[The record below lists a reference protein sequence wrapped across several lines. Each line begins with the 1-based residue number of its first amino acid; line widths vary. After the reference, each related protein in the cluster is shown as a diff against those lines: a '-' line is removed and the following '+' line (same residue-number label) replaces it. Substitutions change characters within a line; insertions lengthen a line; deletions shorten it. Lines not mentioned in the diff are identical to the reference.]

1 VRVDSVP
8 LTRSPER
15 AKVPRMRAPS
25 SLRLPAALLALAAAA
40 CSPRVIPGT
49 EIHDTQD
56 TRRIYA
62 LVNEY
67 RDALLRKDANA
78 IVAMAAPDYFDAA
91 GTPEPEDDVN
101 RELLAQRLPEDLSKI
116 DSMKLDVTIRKI
128 EVQKDRAIAEIF
140 FDGWYRVK
148 TPAGAVARTDSDLQ
162 QLLLRKVD
170 GKQWMFT
177 SGL

>member
-1 VRVDSVP
+1 
-8 LTRSPER
+8 
-15 AKVPRMRAPS
+15 MRAPS
-25 SLRLPAALLALAAAA
+25 PLRLLAALVAVAAIG

-49 EIHDTQD
+49 DIPD
-56 TRRIYA
+56 TRDTRQIYA
-62 LVNEY
+62 LVQEY
-67 RDALLRKDANA
+67 REALQRKDSNA

-101 RELLAQRLPEDLSKI
+101 RELFAQRLPQDLSKI
-116 DSMKLDVTIRKI
+116 DSVKLDVTIRKI

-148 TPAGAVARTDSDLQ
+148 TPAGTAVPRRDSDLQ